1 MTAMTALNA
10 LRGRIRAPGA
20 GRLGS
25 RTVRLAEK
33 LPAFVVAAVGWEL
46 GARVLDSPFLPPLSA
61 IAQRFVEDWLTTS
74 PGSLFLS
81 DSFLDNALPTVVRLV
96 AGWTAAA
103 VLGVTLGFLIAMLPR
118 VNAATDPL
126 VRLGMAVPP
135 PALLPLAIVLL
146 GLGTSMKVFLIAFGA
161 IWPVLV
167 NTIAG
172 VRDID
177 PQVIASVRAL
187 RIDPVRA
194 LFRVRLPAA
203 SPLIFAGLRTSLGT
217 ALILVVVAE
226 LYASS
231 SGIGFLIVNAQRNFD
246 VLGTWSGVLL
256 LGLLGIVVNGV
267 FLLFEKRVM
276 RWHIESRRAAQ

>member
-1 MTAMTALNA
+1 M
-10 LRGRIRAPGA
+10 
-20 GRLGS
+20 
-25 RTVRLAEK
+25 
-33 LPAFVVAAVGWEL
+33 VAAATWEV
-46 GARVLDSPFLPPLSA
+46 GARALDSPFLPPLSA
-61 IAQRFVEDWLTTS
+61 IATRFAEDWFTAS
-74 PGSLFLS
+74 PGNLFLS
-81 DSFLDNALPTVVRLV
+81 DTFIANVVPTVGRLA

-103 VLGVTLGFLIAMLPR
+103 VLGIVLGFLVAMLPR
-118 VNAATDPL
+118 VDAATDPL
-126 VRLGMAVPP
+126 IRLGMAVPP

-194 LFRVRLPAA
+194 FFMVRLPAA

-217 ALILVVVAE
+217 ALILVVIAE

-246 VLGTWSGVLL
+246 ILGTWSGVLL
-256 LGLLGIVVNGV
+256 LGLLGIFVNGL
-267 FLLFEKRVM
+267 FLLFERRAM

>member
-1 MTAMTALNA
+1 
-10 LRGRIRAPGA
+10 
-20 GRLGS
+20 
-25 RTVRLAEK
+25 
-33 LPAFVVAAVGWEL
+33 VVAAATWEA
-46 GARVLDSPFLPPLSA
+46 GARVLESPFLPPLSA
-61 IAQRFVEDWLTTS
+61 IASRFADDWFTAS

-81 DSFLDNALPTVVRLV
+81 DTFVANVVPTVGRL
-96 AGWTAAA
+96 ATGWTAAA
-103 VLGVTLGFLIAMLPR
+103 VLGVVLGFLVAMLPR
-118 VNAATDPL
+118 LDAATDPL
-126 VRLGMAVPP
+126 IRLGMAVPP

-194 LFRVRLPAA
+194 FFLVRLPAA

-217 ALILVVVAE
+217 ALILVVIAE

-246 VLGTWSGVLL
+246 ILGTWSGVLL

-267 FLLFEKRVM
+267 FLLFERRVM